1 MSRTK
6 ELNLKTYPIDELYS
20 VAVENSFNRIK
31 NVVCY
36 LKIGSRLRDIWLL
49 SLILLILMF

>member
-1 MSRTK
+1 MSRKK
-6 ELNLKTYPIDELYS
+6 ELNLKTYPIDVLYS

-36 LKIGSRLRDIWLL
+36 LKIDLKTYEIFGC
-49 SLILLILMF
+49 FP